1 MIQRIQSLWLFIAA
15 MLNGALFISKIYAVD
30 AAGAV
35 VPYGVR
41 DSGNFVLFL
50 LAAVVTLLPLVT
62 IFLFMDRKK
71 QKGMVWMSIIGCIS
85 FVSVAIMKAQN
96 MANEAAAI
104 KVQYDFGMFLPIAA
118 IVFIFLALSGIRKDD
133 KLIKSLDRLR

>member
-30 AAGAV
+30 AAGV
-35 VPYGVR
+35 TTPFGVR
-41 DSGNFVLFL
+41 DSGNFWLFL
-50 LAAVVTLLPLVT
+50 LAAIITLLPLVT

-71 QKGMVWMSIIGCIS
+71 QRGLAWLSVIGCIT
-85 FVSVAIMKAQN
+85 FVALAIMKAQN
-96 MANEAAAI
+96 VANDAAGI

-118 IVFIFLALSGIRKDD
+118 IVFLMLAISGIKKDD
-133 KLIKSLDRLR
+133 KLVKSMERLR